1 MTMKNLILI
10 GAGAW
15 GLEVWSWLKDAKGY
29 GEQFRFK
36 GFLDS
41 KLVQFDEEHFCQA
54 PILGSASDY
63 DIQADDVFVCTIG
76 DPIAKRK
83 LVSDMCMKGARF
95 VNLIHKSAIEFENVN
110 YGLGVIVSPNCVLS
124 NNAVIKSHVS
134 INLFCSIG
142 HDAVIGEFS
151 VLSSHCD
158 VTGGVTIGDEVML
171 GSRVTIIP
179 RLSIID
185 GAVLGAGAVIMRSIK
200 QKGTYIGNP
209 AMRLL

>member
-1 MTMKNLILI
+1 MKNLILI

-29 GEQFRFK
+29 GNEFIFK

-41 KLVQFDEEHFCQA
+41 NIEAFSNDHFRDA
-54 PILGSASDY
+54 SILGSSSNYA
-63 DIQADDVFVCTIG
+63 IQANDVFVCTIG
-76 DPIAKRK
+76 EPAAKKRVANEM
-83 LVSDMCMKGARF
+83 LSKGAQF
-95 VNLIHKSAIEFENVN
+95 INLIHNSVIEFRGVT
-110 YGLGVIVSPNCVLS
+110 YGTGIIVSPNCVIS
-124 NNAVIKSHVS
+124 NNVEIKSHVS

-142 HDAVIGEFS
+142 HDAIVGNYS

-158 VTGGVTIGDEVML
+158 ITGGVLIGDEVLL

-179 RLSIID
+179 KVSIID
-185 GAVLGAGAVIMRSIK
+185 GVILGAGAVIMRSIR

-209 AMRLL
+209 AMKLL